1 MLMQGDELTGWG
13 ELLAIFL
20 VIGLPCLIF
29 WWLGWFKRDSVMM
42 SAEKTNFGPDKPK
55 NMRSWEGA
63 FYILWNWK
71 SYAAKTVWIGAI
83 PFVWYLDGFGA
94 AFGWFCFGGILVL
107 MGKFWEL
114 FKR

>member
-1 MLMQGDELTGWG
+1 MMNGDELSGWG
-13 ELLAIFL
+13 QLFALFL
-20 VIGLPCLIF
+20 VIGLPCLLF

-42 SAEKTNFGPDKPK
+42 SAEKTDFGPDKPK
-55 NMRSWEGA
+55 EMMSWEGV
-63 FYILWNWK
+63 FYVLWNWK
-71 SYAAKTVWIGAI
+71 SYAAKTVWLGAI

-94 AFGWFCFGGILVL
+94 ALGWFFFGGILVL

>member
-1 MLMQGDELTGWG
+1 MG
-13 ELLAIFL
+13 EHTAGLIF
-20 VIGLPCLIF
+20 IGLMFLAVWIYY
-29 WWLGWFKRDSVMM
+29 KRNPELYKHLD
-42 SAEKTNFGPDKPK
+42 AKTSFGPDKPAK
-55 NMRSWEGA
+55 MRSWDGVIH
-63 FYILWNWK
+63 ILWNWK

-83 PFVWYLDGFGA
+83 PFVWYFDGFGA